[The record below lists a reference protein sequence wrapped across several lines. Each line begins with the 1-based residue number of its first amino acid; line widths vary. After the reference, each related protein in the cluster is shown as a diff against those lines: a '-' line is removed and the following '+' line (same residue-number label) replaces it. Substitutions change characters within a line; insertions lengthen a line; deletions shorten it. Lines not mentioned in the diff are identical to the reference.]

1 MLGLRDASIAELE
14 EATEPYYFY
23 LYNHKGTDSC
33 GDDHEGFICKKGPI
47 EFTFAFAE
55 DPALSSNLRELR
67 RVGFKA
73 SASGTY
79 FIVVTA
85 VCVEGKGSI
94 VVTTPQGNLRQDY
107 YKFGLF

>member
-47 EFTFAFAE
+47 EFTYIYAE
-55 DPALSSNLRELR
+55 DPALLSTLRELGS
-67 RVGFKA
+67 VGFKA

-94 VVTTPQGNLRQDY
+94 DINTTKRNFRQDY
-107 YKFGLF
+107 LKFELI